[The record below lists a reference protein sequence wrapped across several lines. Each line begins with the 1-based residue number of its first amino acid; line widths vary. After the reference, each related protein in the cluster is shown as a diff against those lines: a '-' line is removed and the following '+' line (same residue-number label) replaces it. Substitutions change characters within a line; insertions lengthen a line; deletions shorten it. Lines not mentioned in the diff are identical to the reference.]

1 MDDMKETI
9 SKSKKPDLSDPNR
22 IVTAIA
28 VGQVNSMQ
36 AQAVLEKLKKGNG
49 YCPCKIQATPDTKC
63 QCKEFRDNLE
73 KLRQYAEG
81 EPDPHFNFSCICSCG
96 LFVGQVVKAPFSSLP
111 PEIQAQVSAQELERA
126 RMVGC
131 ATADCDKEDGVGK
144 STTASKDSVVPFPK
158 KDNSS
163 GGSGLILP

>member
-1 MDDMKETI
+1 MDDMKTTPND
-9 SKSKKPDLSDPNR
+9 KKPDLSDPNR

-36 AQAVLEKLKKGNG
+36 AQAVLGKLKAGNG

-73 KLRQYAEG
+73 KLRKYAEE

-96 LFVGQVVKAPFSSLP
+96 LFVGQVVKASFSSLP

-126 RMVGC
+126 KMTGG
-131 ATADCDKEDGVGK
+131 TADCDKEDSVDK
-144 STTASKDSVVPFPK
+144 NTAASKDNVVPFPK
-158 KDNSS
+158 KENNS